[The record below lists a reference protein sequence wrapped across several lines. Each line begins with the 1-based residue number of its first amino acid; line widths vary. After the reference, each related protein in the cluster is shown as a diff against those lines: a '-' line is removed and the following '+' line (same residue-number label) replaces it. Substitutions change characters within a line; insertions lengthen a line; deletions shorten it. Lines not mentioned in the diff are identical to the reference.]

1 MTKDFP
7 TKKLDKESKC
17 AQKWIK
23 MDLVEWRKCANFA
36 TTKFNIM
43 KNPYQHLVFRV
54 VDDLNL
60 TLPHIRKNTI
70 LKKKDAKGCQ
80 VPSWQPFS
88 IFI

>member
-1 MTKDFP
+1 
-7 TKKLDKESKC
+7 
-17 AQKWIK
+17 
-23 MDLVEWRKCANFA
+23 MDLVKWRKCANFA

-70 LKKKDAKGCQ
+70 L
-80 VPSWQPFS
+80 
-88 IFI
+88 